1 MGVFSLNERTPGYY
15 AVIPAT
21 VRYDDSIP
29 ANAKLLYGEISALIG
44 QKGYCYA
51 TNQYFADVYQM
62 AEDTISRL
70 ISKLEAAGYISREM
84 ERDSSGQIVRRRL
97 YLDVSLTDGQ
107 MQGELDPASR
117 LKNREGIGQ
126 KVGETNTSIIIPP
139 IVPPEG
145 GSPPRSRR
153 KRGPQCKSSA
163 EVLPERFDGFWE
175 FYRTHMPPGSSAGN
189 RQKAIRAWDK
199 LVPSA
204 ELVSK
209 MANALAAQVK
219 SQTWLSGI
227 GVPHASTWLN
237 NRGWE
242 DDWGAAGVQSAD
254 AVEDPGNEEGAVWVS

>member
-1 MGVFSLNERTPGYY
+1 MFRLDKKTPGYY
-15 AVIPAT
+15 AVIPAS

-44 QKGYCYA
+44 QDGYCYS

-70 ISKLEAAGYISREM
+70 ISKLEAAGYIFREI
-84 ERDSSGQIVRRRL
+84 ERDGSGQIVRRRI
-97 YLDVSLTDGQ
+97 YLDVSMPDGQ
-107 MQGELDPASR
+107 LQGASDQSSR

-145 GSPPRSRR
+145 GSPPRPRSR
-153 KRGPQCKSSA
+153 RGPQCKSSA
-163 EVLPERFDGFWE
+163 EVFPERFEGFWT
-175 FYRTHMPPGSSAGN
+175 FYRAHMPPGSNAGN

-199 LVPSA
+199 LAPTD
-204 ELVSK
+204 ELVTT
-209 MANALAAQVK
+209 MANALAVQVR

-227 GVPHASTWLN
+227 GVPHASTWIN

-242 DDWGAAGVQSAD
+242 DDWGVAGVQPSDSA
-254 AVEDPGNEEGAVWVS
+254 EDSGSEEGVEWVS

>member
-1 MGVFSLNERTPGYY
+1 MFSLNERSPGYY

-44 QKGYCYA
+44 QEGYCYA
-51 TNQYFADVYQM
+51 TNSYFASLYQLS
-62 AEDTISRL
+62 ERTISTL
-70 ISKLEAAGYISREM
+70 IASLQKAGYISLEL
-84 ERDSSGQIVRRRL
+84 ERDGTGQVTARKLRVA
-97 YLDVSLTDGQ
+97 VSVTGAQPLEENFYTPG
-107 MQGELDPASR
+107 
-117 LKNREGIGQ
+117 KNLREGIEENFQ
-126 KVGETNTSIIIPP
+126 YTNTSNIIPP

-145 GSPPRSRR
+145 GSPPRPRR
-153 KRGPQCKSSA
+153 RRGPQCKSSA
-163 EVLPERFDGFWE
+163 EVLPERFEGFWE
-175 FYRTHMPPGSSAGN
+175 FYRTHIPPGSNAGN

-199 LVPSA
+199 LAPSG
-204 ELVSK
+204 ELVTQ
-209 MANALAAQVK
+209 MANALAAQVR

-254 AVEDPGNEEGAVWVS
+254 AAEDPGNEEGAEWVS